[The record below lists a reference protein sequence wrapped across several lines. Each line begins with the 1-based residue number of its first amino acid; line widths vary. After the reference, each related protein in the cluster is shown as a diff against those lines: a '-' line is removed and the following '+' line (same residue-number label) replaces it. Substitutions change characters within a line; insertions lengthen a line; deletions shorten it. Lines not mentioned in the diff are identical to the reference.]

1 MKYSS
6 QSRKF
11 QFCFQPIRL
20 IPKLGRMRRLIT
32 KYYLKFNELI
42 TIYCKKKKTKKIIIT
57 HLPQNKRKNG
67 NNEKES
73 KTIKAKQAH
82 KKSVLCL

>member
-11 QFCFQPIRL
+11 HFCFQPIRL

-32 KYYLKFNELI
+32 KYYLKLNKLI
-42 TIYCKKKKTKKIIIT
+42 TIYCKKKKNKNNHNHTPTTKQK
-57 HLPQNKRKNG
+57 
-67 NNEKES
+67 KEW
-73 KTIKAKQAH
+73 K
-82 KKSVLCL
+82 